1 MKKTLPIG
9 VQDYAVFVKKNCYY
23 VDKTPFIKPL
33 LTSGTAVQLIT
44 RPRRF
49 GKTLFMDTL
58 KSFLQIDKNHP
69 GDASCQQ
76 TLFSE
81 TAVIED
87 KAFCTK
93 YMGQFPVL
101 FITLKGVEGDSFE
114 MAYGALAQK
123 IVDLAEQYDYL
134 GNSSRLSDAEKQYLN
149 HFSSLD
155 FMMNPEN
162 RLIAQSFLRVMVT
175 CLSKHF
181 GQQVVLLI
189 DEYDVPLAKAAEK
202 GYYRRMVDFVRA
214 FFGQVLKPDT
224 LSGNAG
230 ALPYLEKA
238 VLTGCLRV
246 GKESIFSDFNNP
258 AVNTVCSIE
267 PDFNELFGFTSAE
280 VKALLDYCG
289 LTSYEEI
296 VKRWYDGYRIGS
308 SEVYCPWDVINFC
321 SKALKAT
328 EDKQVPYA
336 PENFWKNSS
345 ANQVIT
351 DFLAF
356 LSGKETERMQTLV
369 DGGAIDITVNEKLN
383 YNDLEAHDPENFWT
397 LLLSSGYLT
406 IAERSSVV
414 STTLKVR
421 IPNEEIRETFRE
433 KILGFFS
440 KSNRRYRQHAVE
452 MVETA
457 LKADAAGVKR
467 VLMQLLINYVSVR
480 DTATKASA
488 ENYYHAFLLGL
499 LTGAEGIITN
509 LASNVESGDGY
520 ADMIFTDAFE
530 ETGVVIEV
538 KRCGEKTEMADA
550 AERAMKQ
557 IGDKRYDTYLR
568 RIGCSKVVGLGIAFS
583 GKSCAVTAAELTTSK
598 H

>member
-23 VDKTPFIKPL
+23 VDKTSFIKPL

-214 FFGQVLKPDT
+214 FPWTSQQRCTQAFG
-224 LSGNAG
+224 
-230 ALPYLEKA
+230 
-238 VLTGCLRV
+238 
-246 GKESIFSDFNNP
+246 
-258 AVNTVCSIE
+258 
-267 PDFNELFGFTSAE
+267 SAFI
-280 VKALLDYCG
+280 
-289 LTSYEEI
+289 S
-296 VKRWYDGYRIGS
+296 
-308 SEVYCPWDVINFC
+308 
-321 SKALKAT
+321 
-328 EDKQVPYA
+328 
-336 PENFWKNSS
+336 
-345 ANQVIT
+345 
-351 DFLAF
+351 
-356 LSGKETERMQTLV
+356 
-369 DGGAIDITVNEKLN
+369 
-383 YNDLEAHDPENFWT
+383 
-397 LLLSSGYLT
+397 
-406 IAERSSVV
+406 
-414 STTLKVR
+414 
-421 IPNEEIRETFRE
+421 
-433 KILGFFS
+433 
-440 KSNRRYRQHAVE
+440 
-452 MVETA
+452 
-457 LKADAAGVKR
+457 
-467 VLMQLLINYVSVR
+467 
-480 DTATKASA
+480 
-488 ENYYHAFLLGL
+488 
-499 LTGAEGIITN
+499 
-509 LASNVESGDGY
+509 
-520 ADMIFTDAFE
+520 
-530 ETGVVIEV
+530 
-538 KRCGEKTEMADA
+538 
-550 AERAMKQ
+550 
-557 IGDKRYDTYLR
+557 
-568 RIGCSKVVGLGIAFS
+568 
-583 GKSCAVTAAELTTSK
+583 
-598 H
+598 

>member
-1 MKKTLPIG
+1 MKKALPIG
-9 VQDYAVFVKKNCYY
+9 VQNYAVIVKKNCCY
-23 VDKTPFIKPL
+23 VDKTPFIRPL
-33 LTSGTAVQLIT
+33 MTSGTAVQLIT

-76 TLFSE
+76 TLFAE

-87 KAFCTK
+87 KVFCTQ

-101 FITLKGVEGDSFE
+101 FITLQGIEGHSFE
-114 MAYGALAQK
+114 LAYRVLAKK
-123 IVDLAEQYDYL
+123 IVALTGQFEYL
-134 GNSSRLSDAEKQYLN
+134 LESPKLSKTDKTYLN
-149 HFSSLD
+149 QFLNPD
-155 FMMNPEN
+155 FIEN
-162 RLIAQSFLRVMVT
+162 LQHQLEVQSFLQVMVA
-175 CLSKHF
+175 CLAKHYER
-181 GQQVVLLI
+181 QVVLLI
-189 DEYDVPLAKAAEK
+189 DEYDVPLVKATEN
-202 GYYRRMVDFVRA
+202 GYEHPMANLMRA
-214 FFGQVLKPDT
+214 FLCQVLKPDT

-230 ALPYLEKA
+230 DLPYLAKA

-246 GKESIFSDFNNP
+246 GKESIFTDFNNP

-267 PDFNELFGFTSAE
+267 PDFNELFGFNPTE
-280 VKALLDYCG
+280 VKALLDYYG
-289 LTSYEEI
+289 LASYEEV

-321 SKALKAT
+321 SKALDVDEKSKGKYT
-328 EDKQVPYA
+328 

-356 LSGKETERMQTLV
+356 LSGKETEKMQTLV
-369 DGGAIDITVNEKLN
+369 DGGVIDITVNEKLN
-383 YNDLEAHDPENFWT
+383 YSDLEAHDPEDFWT
-397 LLLSSGYLT
+397 LLLYSGYLT
-406 IAERSSVV
+406 IAERSPET
-414 STTLKVR
+414 STKLKVR

-433 KILGFFS
+433 KILGYFS

-452 MVETA
+452 MAEAA

-467 VLMQLLINYVSVR
+467 VLMQLLVNYVSVR

-488 ENYYHAFLLGL
+488 ENYYHALLLGL
-499 LTGAEGIITN
+499 LLGAEGTITN
-509 LASNVESGDGY
+509 LASNVETGDGY

-538 KRCGEKTEMADA
+538 KRCAEKTEMTDA

-557 IGDKRYDTYLR
+557 IVDKRYDTYLR
-568 RIGCSKVVGLGIAFS
+568 KIGCTKVMGLGIAFS
-583 GKSCAVTAAELTTSK
+583 GKSCAVTAAELTAPES
-598 H
+598 